1 MPIFLLT
8 GCSIFPKE
16 DRQTFSNRIVEIE
29 RSYDEIKDYELKLST
44 CFDVEVDDYYLYFYS
59 ETCSHCSE
67 IKNFMITEAIE
78 RGDIYFIK
86 ASNNDKL
93 TNDRSLLIGAENP
106 DDIYILGYPSLLE
119 ISNKKCI
126 KNEAGKSNIQAVLNK
141 S

>member
-16 DRQTFSNRIVEIE
+16 DKQTFSNRIVEIE

-44 CFDVEVDDYYLYFYS
+44 CFDVELDDYYLYFYS

-67 IKNFMITEAIE
+67 IKNLMITEAIE

-93 TNDRSLLIGAENP
+93 TNDQSLLIGAENP

-141 S
+141 T

>member
-16 DRQTFSNRIVEIE
+16 DKQTFSNKIVEIE

-44 CFDVEVDDYYLYFYS
+44 CFDIELDDYYLYFYS

-78 RGDIYFIK
+78 RRDIYFIK